1 MPMFQMAQT
10 PCLVGSRKDEK
21 CVVAFCFALLR
32 LSLIIRDV
40 ALERKSTVPA
50 GSSRCDSLLFFYV
63 LLNLVFSFS
72 LAVFYH
78 IHRTLPARSPTIN
91 GVTLAIGTSA
101 QMESLETEVTSKT
114 QLSCVIISNWS
125 NKSNRQQEK

>member
-50 GSSRCDSLLFFYV
+50 GFSRCDSLLFFYV
-63 LLNLVFSFS
+63 LLNEVFSFS
-72 LAVFYH
+72 LVVFY
-78 IHRTLPARSPTIN
+78 HRTLPARSPTIN